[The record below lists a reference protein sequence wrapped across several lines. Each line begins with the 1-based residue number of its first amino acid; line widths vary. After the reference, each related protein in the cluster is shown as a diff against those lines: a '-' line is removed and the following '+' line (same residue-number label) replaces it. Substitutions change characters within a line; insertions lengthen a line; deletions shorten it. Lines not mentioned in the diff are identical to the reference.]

1 MNITILNKQD
11 YIEFIKEQGKSSIN
25 NDTDKNFILA
35 SERALDTMA
44 LCGIREKPSRG
55 KLSEK
60 RLYTAPNKERIH
72 LFRPKTN
79 DNSISEGYQEI
90 TQNDLDILRAVNTKY
105 VEEVIKY
112 KFEKDELNISTPSDS
127 LSEILFNDELKTIS
141 DLEVLELI
149 DNKYEVVITTGE
161 IRKRLQNSIS
171 SSDIMLSVN
180 KLSTMSINGNYMV
193 RTKNG
198 AKPVNV
204 TGNLFN
210 YSIIKE
216 KLNGRIYI
224 CFIFNTI
231 WGMLYL
237 NNIHMGNISWINNDK
252 YLRLNIAT
260 KNIINIVMSFE
271 NKRFFRKTDDILKI
285 FNIKVSRNRERA
297 IKRLEIYLNELHDI
311 GLIEWRVDKDT
322 YYIEHRLTPT
332 KISIDIENSKEYV

>member
-1 MNITILNKQD
+1 MRITISNEED
-11 YIEFIKEQGKSSIN
+11 YIEFIRECGKSNIISGMN
-25 NDTDKNFILA
+25 KAFNLA
-35 SERALDTMA
+35 SERALETMA

-55 KLSEK
+55 KLSAK
-60 RLYTAPNKERIH
+60 RTYIAPNKERIH
-72 LFRPKTN
+72 LFRPKIN
-79 DNSISEGYQEI
+79 DNCLADSYEEI
-90 TQNDLDILRAVNTKY
+90 TQDDLDILRAVNTKF

-112 KFEKDELNISTPSDS
+112 KFEKDELNISMPSDS
-127 LSEILFNDELKTIS
+127 ISERLFNDELKTIS

-149 DNKYEVVITTGE
+149 DNKYAVVITTGE
-161 IRKRLQNSIS
+161 IRKKLQSSIS

-260 KNIINIVMSFE
+260 KNIINIVMSFQ
-271 NKRFFRKTDDILKI
+271 NKSFFRKVDDMLKI
-285 FNIKVSRNRERA
+285 FNIKVSKNRERA
-297 IKRLEIYLNELHDI
+297 IKRLEIYLNELESI
-311 GLIEWRVDKDT
+311 GLIDWKVDRGT
-322 YYIEHRLTPT
+322 YYIEHRLIPT
-332 KISIDIENSKEYV
+332 KPSMDMEN